1 MILIPDGLDLLIS
14 GINNLRVKSEDPAI
28 GRVCLVM
35 LTVLI
40 IWDGGKLVCQL
51 LKRIMSFGWCGLGGF
66 WGFEGLD
73 RKTGGGEQ
81 RTERAR
87 AGIMGEKG
95 WAV

>member
-35 LTVLI
+35 LTDLI
-40 IWDGGKLVCQL
+40 IRVGGKLLCQL
-51 LKRIMSFGWCGLGGF
+51 FLIFMWFAWCGLGGN

-73 RKTGGGEQ
+73 KKTGVRG
-81 RTERAR
+81 
-87 AGIMGEKG
+87 KG
-95 WAV
+95 